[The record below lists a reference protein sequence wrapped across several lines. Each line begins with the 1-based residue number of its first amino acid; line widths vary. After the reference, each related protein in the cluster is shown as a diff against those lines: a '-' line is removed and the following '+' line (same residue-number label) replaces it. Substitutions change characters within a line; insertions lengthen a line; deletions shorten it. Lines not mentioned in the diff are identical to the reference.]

1 MITTFNQS
9 LAMDANE
16 VEQLIDEKMSSSLR
30 GHRQEML
37 QQIQQMMEKISGSS
51 SVSQLNKLS
60 TLVNGAEKFK
70 RKSNEEQFK
79 YNSNVSLKLEEAE
92 QDLEAEK
99 IQEGRVKIAEGN
111 LFCFSYLYVCVNC
124 LHVYFSLHSYFRVLK
139 RSLVSGMFYFPVS
152 GNIESYFMRIH
163 ISPYVF
169 IAILHDEVSVYCYER
184 SISRDCKKKTNK
196 KKTSFH
202 LTRKL
207 SIILIFFFSR

>member
-51 SVSQLNKLS
+51 SISQLNKLS
-60 TLVNGAEKFK
+60 TLVNGAENFK

-111 LFCFSYLYVCVNC
+111 LFCFSYLCVCVNC

-139 RSLVSGMFYFPVS
+139 RSLVSGIFFLFPRVRKYRKLLYANTHFPVC
-152 GNIESYFMRIH
+152 
-163 ISPYVF
+163 V

-184 SISRDCKKKTNK
+184 SISRDCKKKKKK
-196 KKTSFH
+196 KKTKKKKKKKVF
-202 LTRKL
+202 
-207 SIILIFFFSR
+207 I

>member
-1 MITTFNQS
+1 MITTFNQP
-9 LAMDANE
+9 LAMYMNE
-16 VEQLIDEKMSSSLR
+16 VEQLTDDKMSSSLR

-79 YNSNVSLKLEEAE
+79 YKSNVSLKLEEAE

-111 LFCFSYLYVCVNC
+111 LFCFSYLCVCVNC
-124 LHVYFSLHSYFRVLK
+124 LHVYFSLHSYFFRILK
-139 RSLVSGMFYFPVS
+139 RRSLVSGMFYFPVS

-184 SISRDCKKKTNK
+184 SISRD
-196 KKTSFH
+196 S
-202 LTRKL
+202 
-207 SIILIFFFSR
+207 